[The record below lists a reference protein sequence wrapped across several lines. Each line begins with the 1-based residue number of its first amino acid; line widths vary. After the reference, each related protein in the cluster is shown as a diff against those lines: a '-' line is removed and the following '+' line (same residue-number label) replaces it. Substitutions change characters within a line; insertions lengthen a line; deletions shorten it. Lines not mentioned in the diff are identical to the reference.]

1 VTSPDAAAPT
11 WRGRTA
17 TADATRALGRALA
30 RLAGPGDVVVLTGP
44 LGAGKTTL
52 VQGLARG
59 LDIAE
64 PATSPTFVLVHEMT
78 GGRLPLVHVDA
89 YRLGSALE
97 LDDLDLDA
105 DVARSVVVV
114 EWGEGLA
121 DRLSESRLDVVL
133 DRRDDGT
140 RDVVVRVHGPRW
152 AGVDVAGALGA
163 ASHGAP

>member
-1 VTSPDAAAPT
+1 MTGSAPAAWT

-17 TADATRALGRALA
+17 TAEATRALGRALA
-30 RLAGPGDVVVLTGP
+30 GLAGPGDVIVLNGP

-59 LDIAE
+59 LGISE

-105 DVARSVVVV
+105 DVDRSVVVV

-121 DRLSESRLDVVL
+121 ERLSQSRLDVSL

-140 RDVVVRVHGPRW
+140 RDVAVRAHGSRW
-152 AGVDVAGALGA
+152 RAVDLAGPLEAASRGAL
-163 ASHGAP
+163 

>member
-1 VTSPDAAAPT
+1 MTAPDAVAPT

-17 TADATRALGRALA
+17 TADATRALGGALA
-30 RLAGPGDVVVLTGP
+30 RLAGPGDLVVLTGP

-59 LDIAE
+59 LGIAE

-121 DRLSESRLDVVL
+121 ERLSGSRLDVAL
-133 DRRDDGT
+133 DRRDEGT
-140 RDVVVRVHGPRW
+140 RDVVVRAHGPRW
-152 AGVDVAGALGA
+152 AGVDVAGPLGA
-163 ASHGAP
+163 ATRGAS

>member
-1 VTSPDAAAPT
+1 VSAPDGPEPT

-17 TADATRALGRALA
+17 TADATRALGGALA
-30 RLAGPGDVVVLTGP
+30 RLAGPGDVIVLTGP

-59 LDIAE
+59 LGITE

-105 DVARSVVVV
+105 DVTRSVVVV

-121 DRLSESRLDVVL
+121 ERLSESRLDVTL

-140 RDVVVRVHGPRW
+140 RAVAVRVHGPRW
-152 AGVDVAGALGA
+152 AGVDVAGALEA
-163 ASHGAP
+163 ASRGAL